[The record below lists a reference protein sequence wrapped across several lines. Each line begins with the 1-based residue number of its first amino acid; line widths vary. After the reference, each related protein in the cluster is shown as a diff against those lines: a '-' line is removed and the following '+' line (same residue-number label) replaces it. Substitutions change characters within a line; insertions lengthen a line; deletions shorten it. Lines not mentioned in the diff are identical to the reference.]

1 MDAFIKKY
9 QYNSNMATDRMQLQN
24 MCKGDNESFKE
35 YAQRWRDLVTQV
47 VPLTMAREMI
57 TMIMD
62 TLLGFYYEKMIGY
75 MPSSFVDLVFPS
87 ERIEV
92 GQRRGKFDYVASVS
106 SDVVK

>member
-1 MDAFIKKY
+1 MDAFIKQY

-35 YAQRWRDLVTQV
+35 YGQ
-47 VPLTMAREMI
+47 
-57 TMIMD
+57 MIMD